1 MVLTGDHIAI
11 TLFEDQLIRNYF
23 SGGQDSL
30 ICKVVQKRRVTFF
43 TSRENQDLLSKL
55 VKDLGIA
62 HATVSEFDATKGGL
76 FYKILSFLLRWSIR
90 SGTVYVSIQ
99 RDRSFRLIA
108 RRVVHIFT
116 KLLPYGKK
124 PIRYLFLHSL
134 SRRRLAKAFH
144 LNVNDLSSIGSIFV
158 TSLTNLYQDVPV
170 AMYFRRCGRRVVG
183 TVRSWDNL
191 TSHGA
196 LHFVPDEFLSH
207 SPWISHAAIEFQK
220 LSPNLVRSWVSPS
233 HQSHFL
239 DDGINGAK
247 RGSKKRIRVLY
258 ASMGLETNPDDQNMI
273 NWICK
278 AWTDLPKNFE
288 LTILQHPKFI
298 LWPEKLN
305 ERISTIRFDYS
316 TSELRDYYKFLQS
329 HDLVIGGGTSVILD
343 STFAQ
348 IPIVLTKFEI
358 ISQDYWKSHLRY
370 FDYLDHTK
378 TLFNMS
384 NYVIVESQS
393 QLLATLL
400 QQEYRLPNQAARDF
414 FLCSEAPDTIPLR

>member
-1 MVLTGDHIAI
+1 MLTGDHIAI

-30 ICKVVQKRRVTFF
+30 ICRIVQKRRVTFF
-43 TSRENQDLLSKL
+43 TSRENQNLVNKL

-62 HATVSEFDATKGGL
+62 HATVCEFDATKGGL

-99 RDRSFRLIA
+99 RDKSFRFIA
-108 RRVVHIFT
+108 RRVVYIFT
-116 KLLPYGKK
+116 KFFPYDKNL
-124 PIRYLFLHSL
+124 IRYLFLHSL
-134 SRRRLAKAFH
+134 SRRKLAKAFH
-144 LNVNDLSSIGSIFV
+144 LNASDLFSIESIFV
-158 TSLTNLYQDVPV
+158 TSLTNLYQDIPV

-207 SPWISHAAIEFQK
+207 SPWISHAALEFQK
-220 LSPNLVRSWVSPS
+220 ISPDLLRSWVSPS
-233 HQSHFL
+233 HENRFL
-239 DDGINGAK
+239 SDGINRAK
-247 RGSKKRIRVLY
+247 TGSKKRIRVLY

-273 NWICK
+273 NWICR

-305 ERISTIRFDYS
+305 ERISNIRFDYS
-316 TSELRDYYKFLQS
+316 TSDLRDYYNFLLS

-343 STFAQ
+343 STFAK

-358 ISQDYWKSHLRY
+358 VSQDYWKSHLRY
-370 FDYLDHTK
+370 FDHLDHTK
-378 TLFNMS
+378 TLFNMG

-393 QLLATLL
+393 QLLATILK
-400 QQEYRLPNQAARDF
+400 QSYRVPKLAARDF
-414 FLCSEAPDTIPLR
+414 FLWSEASDTLNLR